1 MDFKEEM
8 KLDSKNE
15 QCLFYDDN
23 QEDFLFILVY
33 VDDILVFQLVQ
44 RDLIV
49 SVGEFEIKDV
59 GRAKYGLGLEI
70 DPKQGNVNKTNKLH
84 IGLYKTTWHE

>member
-8 KLDSKNE
+8 KLESKNE

-33 VDDILVFQLVQ
+33 VDDILVF
-44 RDLIV
+44 
-49 SVGEFEIKDV
+49 
-59 GRAKYGLGLEI
+59 
-70 DPKQGNVNKTNKLH
+70 
-84 IGLYKTTWHE
+84 